1 MILDIIQYDL
11 KLQLVDKP
19 VTNASFEHP
28 ILIDGSVI
36 KDGDIEKLLRKQ
48 VIEEVTN
55 DNNTGYYSKH
65 FTNKNM
71 VHKEPF

>member
-11 KLQLVDKP
+11 KLQLVDEP
-19 VTNASFEHP
+19 VTNAPFEHP
-28 ILIDGSVI
+28 RLIDGSVI
-36 KDGDIEKLLRKQ
+36 TDREIEKLLRKQ

-65 FTNKNM
+65 FTNK
-71 VHKEPF
+71 KKYGT

>member
-11 KLQLVDKP
+11 KLQLVDEP

-28 ILIDGSVI
+28 RLIDGSVI
-36 KDGDIEKLLRKQ
+36 TDREIEKLLRKQ
-48 VIEEVTN
+48 VIEEITN

-65 FTNKNM
+65 FTNK
-71 VHKEPF
+71 KKYGT

>member
-1 MILDIIQYDL
+1 MILDIIRYDL

-19 VTNASFEHP
+19 VTNVSFEHP
-28 ILIDGSVI
+28 RLIDGSVI
-36 KDGDIEKLLRKQ
+36 KDGDIEWLLRKQ

-65 FTNKNM
+65 FTNK
-71 VHKEPF
+71 KKYGT